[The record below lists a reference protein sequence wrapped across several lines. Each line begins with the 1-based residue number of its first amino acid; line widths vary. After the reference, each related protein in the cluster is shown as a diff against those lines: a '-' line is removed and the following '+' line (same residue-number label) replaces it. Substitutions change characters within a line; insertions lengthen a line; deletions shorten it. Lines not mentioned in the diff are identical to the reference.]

1 MSGLLLKEF
10 LSAKKYLRSLAGL
23 LFLYI
28 GLSLVWKNVSFLTG
42 VSALVSVMIG
52 FSSFSFDVQ
61 SKWDCYALS
70 LPVRRKDVV
79 KSRYLFSL
87 ICVGVGL
94 LYILIFGLL
103 LVLITHE
110 STRIFFQSLLAS
122 SSCALFLSLILPVNY
137 RFGAERGRILLAAI
151 ALVIVG
157 LFTLTDRLFSNPP
170 PLLVNYQTFLF
181 LLALF
186 SALVLYLSYRLSCAI
201 YAKKEF

>member
-94 LYILIFGLL
+94 L
-103 LVLITHE
+103 
-110 STRIFFQSLLAS
+110 
-122 SSCALFLSLILPVNY
+122 
-137 RFGAERGRILLAAI
+137 
-151 ALVIVG
+151 
-157 LFTLTDRLFSNPP
+157 
-170 PLLVNYQTFLF
+170 
-181 LLALF
+181 
-186 SALVLYLSYRLSCAI
+186 
-201 YAKKEF
+201 